1 MSHSNIPTLLVSGA
15 SGNLGRRTVQLLL
28 EKKAGRVIAASRDT
42 SKLADLAALGA
53 ELRTLDFDASVEEQA
68 KAFAGV
74 ERALIVSS
82 DALDRPGRRLEQ
94 HKRAIQAA
102 ERAGVKHIVYTS
114 FVNPD
119 ADSPVA
125 VAEDHRLTEAA
136 LEASSLGFTNV
147 RNNLYTD
154 LLLQSAPAAIAS
166 GKLFSAAGDGAISYV
181 TREDCARAAA
191 GALAHTK
198 NLAGR
203 VSVDITGPAA
213 ITQSELA
220 KILSQIS
227 GRPVEYVPLTPEQ
240 LTAGMVANG
249 LPAPIASLL
258 VSFDV
263 GAKQGRLAV
272 VSSAAQELAGGA
284 VQSVAEFLTAH
295 KAALTG
301 GH

>member
-1 MSHSNIPTLLVSGA
+1 MSHSNTPTLLVSGA
-15 SGNLGRRTVQLLL
+15 SGNLGRRVVQLLL
-28 EKKAGRVIAASRDT
+28 EKKVGRVVAASRDT

-82 DALDRPGRRLEQ
+82 DALDRPGRRVEQ
-94 HKRAIQAA
+94 HQRAIQAA

-125 VAEDHRLTEAA
+125 VAVDHRLTEAA
-136 LEASSLGFTNV
+136 LEASSLGFTNL
-147 RNNLYTD
+147 RNNLYAD
-154 LLLQSAPAAIAS
+154 LLLESAPSAVAS
-166 GKLFSAAGDGAISYV
+166 GKLFAAIGDGAIAYV
-181 TREDCARAAA
+181 TREDCAQAAA
-191 GALAHTK
+191 GVLANTK

-203 VSVDITGPAA
+203 VSIDITGPAA
-213 ITQSELA
+213 ITQAELA
-220 KILSQIS
+220 AILSQIS
-227 GRPVEYVPLTPEQ
+227 GRSVEYVPLTPEQ
-240 LTAGMVANG
+240 LKAGMVANG
-249 LPAPIASLL
+249 LPAPIADLL

-272 VSSAAQELAGGA
+272 VSGAVRELAGRA
-284 VQSVAEFLTAH
+284 PQSVIEFLTAH
-295 KAALTG
+295 RAALTG
-301 GH
+301 GR